1 MAHDILVVDDEQD
14 IRELISGILSDEGYE
29 TREAADGVKALEQ
42 IQTRQPHVVILD
54 VWLGDSERDGL
65 KILSQIKR
73 DHPYVPVIMI
83 SGHATIET
91 AVSAIKQGAYDFIEK
106 PFQSE
111 RLLILIERAIET
123 SRLKRENEE
132 ITRKYIGKNLNLV
145 GSSNAISKLRQN
157 VTKAASNNW
166 RVFLTGAKGS
176 MKEAL
181 AKEIHKNSSRKDK
194 PFVVF
199 NCEQFHPSQI
209 EAELFGVDITNS
221 ENARRIGLLEQAH
234 QGMLYFHQ
242 ITSLPLPLQAKITKT
257 LIEESF
263 TRLGSHEKVS
273 INVRFMA
280 GSSENITDLIQQG
293 DFREDLFYRLNV
305 FNITIP
311 DLKSRSQDLHDI
323 VRAISEQHAG
333 RDGAQVRQFS
343 EDSIAYLQNYN
354 WPKNLRELKNIVE
367 RALIEVQGKN
377 KGPITFD
384 MLPSLMKQETDMNAL
399 STNSEIVVLPIKE
412 AREIFEREY
421 LQAQVSRFSGNITKT
436 AQFIGME
443 RSALHRK
450 LKTLNIS
457 EATQ

>member
-1 MAHDILVVDDEQD
+1 MAHDILVVDDEKD

-29 TREAADGVKALEQ
+29 TREAADGVAALEQ

-132 ITRKYIGKNLNLV
+132 ITRKYIGQNLNLV
-145 GSSNAISKLRQN
+145 GSSAITNKMRQN
-157 VTKAASNNW
+157 VEKAASNNW
-166 RVFLTGAKGS
+166 RVFLTGSKGS
-176 MKEAL
+176 MKEDL
-181 AKEIHKNSSRKDK
+181 AKEIHKKSARQDK
-194 PFVVF
+194 PFIIF
-199 NCEQFHPSQI
+199 NCEQLHPNQI
-209 EAELFGVDITNS
+209 EAELFGVDIMNETDV
-221 ENARRIGLLEQAH
+221 RRIGLLEQAH
-234 QGMLYFHQ
+234 QGTLYFHQ
-242 ITSLPLPLQAKITKT
+242 ITSLPLPLQAKITKV
-257 LIEESF
+257 LIDGCFS
-263 TRLGSHEKVS
+263 RMGSREKTP

-280 GSSENITDLIQQG
+280 GSSENITNLIQQG

-305 FNITIP
+305 FNITVP
-311 DLKSRSQDLHDI
+311 DLKARSQDLHDI
-323 VRAISEQHAG
+323 VRAITEQHAAYEG
-333 RDGAQVRQFS
+333 TQPRQFA
-343 EDSIAYLQNYN
+343 EDAIAYLQNYH
-354 WPKNLRELKNIVE
+354 WPNNLRELKNTLE
-367 RALIEVQGKN
+367 RVLIELQGEKR
-377 KGPITFD
+377 GPVTFD
-384 MLPSLMKQETDMNAL
+384 MLPSLMKQETDMNTLAA
-399 STNSEIVVLPIKE
+399 NSEIVVLPIKE

-450 LKTLNIS
+450 LRTLNIA
-457 EATQ
+457 ETTH